1 MVRSALAA
9 SAAIVDTERTSARV
23 DSGQAA
29 RPAAVLTNT
38 DDRGQSNR
46 WSHPSIGALK

>member
-9 SAAIVDTERTSARV
+9 LAAIVDTERTSARV

-38 DDRGQSNR
+38 DDRGSPIAGR
-46 WSHPSIGALK
+46 IHPLER